1 MSAYVL
7 VDVDVHD
14 PVAFARYRELGVPT
28 IAAHGGRVLARS
40 DDVVTLEGNW
50 SPRRIVVLEFDDL
63 EAARRW
69 HASSEYQAAR
79 ELRLSAAHTQSIALA
94 ALPAS

>member
-7 VDVDVHD
+7 VDIDVHD
-14 PVAFARYRELGVPT
+14 PEALAAYRKVGVPT

-40 DDVVTLEGNW
+40 DEV
-50 SPRRIVVLEFDDL
+50 VVLEGEWKPRRVVIMEFDDI

-69 HASSEYQAAR
+69 HASPEYQRAR
-79 ELRLSAAHTQSIALA
+79 ALRLGAATTHSV
-94 ALPAS
+94 ALPGA